1 MVQDAEG
8 ADDVLLCDQAGDR
21 SDGSL
26 PVAEAQRREDPS
38 DFGCDSSQ
46 DGVVLILDH
55 AEGAVLEAEAL
66 QEPDGDGCQQND
78 GTSTLDEGPA
88 ALPGST
94 EDVAPGGDVVCGQ
107 LHNKGSRVTCE
118 ELGLLQDD
126 TRADDGSHADEVSG
140 DSHQRRTAEQ
150 STCDEADD
158 GHLSAAGDEAGGH
171 DGHTAVALVL
181 DGTGSH
187 DARDAAARAD
197 QHGNEALTGQAE
209 LTEDTVHDEGD
220 TGHIADVLQDGQQEE
235 QDQHLGNEA
244 QDRADTGDD
253 AVHDQAVQPARHA
266 DALQEAAQRVGDD
279 LTEQDVVGP
288 VGGKGADG
296 PAAVS
301 DGSTHGQGVHQVHD
315 HCEDGQSQNTVG
327 DDLVDLIGNGQVLDA
342 GLLLDSLIDD
352 AIDVCVTL
360 VGDDALGVIV
370 HLSLAVLDVLVDV
383 SDQVGGELQLIHDL
397 VVALKQLDGVPAQEA
412 VIDFALDGLL
422 DVSDGV
428 LDAAGED
435 VGQLAALASLC
446 SSHSSLCSSLG
457 AFALQCADLNSLT
470 AQLGAQLLQVDLV
483 AVLADEVDHV
493 DSHDHGDAQL
503 DELGGQVQ
511 VTLDVGAINDV
522 QDGIG
527 LLLDQIS
534 TGDDFFQSVR
544 RQGVDTG
551 QVLDDDIL
559 LALQLAFLLL
569 DGNAGPVADVLIRAG
584 QIVEQ
589 GSLTTVRVAGQCN
602 FNAHC
607 NSFPLVTIKRLRSFR
622 RRPCARSA
630 RSCAQSAP
638 SGRPEVR
645 PCEHRSPHPW

>member
-1 MVQDAEG
+1 M
-8 ADDVLLCDQAGDR
+8 
-21 SDGSL
+21 
-26 PVAEAQRREDPS
+26 
-38 DFGCDSSQ
+38 
-46 DGVVLILDH
+46 
-55 AEGAVLEAEAL
+55 
-66 QEPDGDGCQQND
+66 
-78 GTSTLDEGPA
+78 
-88 ALPGST
+88 
-94 EDVAPGGDVVCGQ
+94 VCGQ
-107 LHNKGSRVTCE
+107 LHHEGSGITCE
-118 ELGLLQDD
+118 ELGLLQDHAG
-126 TRADDGSHADEVSG
+126 ADDGSHANEVSR
-140 DSHQRRTAEQ
+140 DSHQRRTAEHR
-150 STCDEADD
+150 TCDQADN

-181 DGTGSH
+181 DGTRSH
-187 DARDAAARAD
+187 DARDAAASAD

-209 LTEDTVHDEGD
+209 LTEDTIHDEGD
-220 TGHIADVLQDGQQEE
+220 TGHIAHILQNGQQEE
-235 QDQHLGNEA
+235 QDQHLGNKA

-253 AVHDQAVQPARHA
+253 AVHDQAIQPACHA
-266 DALQEAAQRVGDD
+266 DALEETAQRIGDD

-288 VGGKGADG
+288 VGRKRADG
-296 PAAVS
+296 PAAVG
-301 DGSTHGQGVHQVHD
+301 DGSTHRQGVHQVHD
-315 HCEDGQSQNTVG
+315 DCEDGQSQHTVG

-352 AIDVCVTL
+352 TVDVCVTL

-397 VVALKQLDGVPAQEA
+397 VVALEQLDSVPAQEA
-412 VIDFALDGLL
+412 FIDFALDGLL

-428 LDAAGED
+428 LNAAGED
-435 VGQLAALASLC
+435 VGQLAGLACLC

-457 AFALQCADLNSLT
+457 AFALQCADLNSLA
-470 AQLGAQLLQVDLV
+470 AQLGAQLLQVDLI
-483 AVLADEVDHV
+483 AVLAAEVDHV

-503 DELGGQVQ
+503 DELSGQVQ
-511 VTLDVGAINDV
+511 VALDVGAINDV

-534 TGDDFFQSVR
+534 TGDDLFQSVR

-630 RSCAQSAP
+630 RSCARSAP

>member
-1 MVQDAEG
+1 M
-8 ADDVLLCDQAGDR
+8 
-21 SDGSL
+21 
-26 PVAEAQRREDPS
+26 
-38 DFGCDSSQ
+38 
-46 DGVVLILDH
+46 
-55 AEGAVLEAEAL
+55 
-66 QEPDGDGCQQND
+66 
-78 GTSTLDEGPA
+78 
-88 ALPGST
+88 
-94 EDVAPGGDVVCGQ
+94 VCGQ
-107 LHNKGSRVTCE
+107 LHNEGSGVTCE

-126 TRADDGSHADEVSG
+126 ARADDGSHADEVSG
-140 DSHQRRTAEQ
+140 NSNQRGTTEHC
-150 STCDEADD
+150 TCDEADD

-187 DARDAAARAD
+187 NTGHAAAGAD
-197 QHGNEALTGQAE
+197 QHGDKALAGQAE
-209 LTEDTVHDEGD
+209 TAEDTVHDEGD
-220 TGHIADVLQDGQQEE
+220 TGHIAHILQDGQQEE

-244 QDRADTGDD
+244 QNCADTGND
-253 AVHDQAVQPARHA
+253 AVHDQAVQPACHA
-266 DALQEAAQRVGDD
+266 DALQEAAQRIGDD
-279 LTEQDVVGP
+279 LAEQDVIGP
-288 VGGKGADG
+288 VGSEGADG
-296 PAAVS
+296 PAAVG
-301 DGSTHGQGVHQVHD
+301 DGSTHRQGVHQVHD
-315 HCEDGQSQNTVG
+315 DCEDGQSQHTVG
-327 DDLVDLIGNGQVLDA
+327 DDLIDLIGNGQVLHA

-352 AIDVCVTL
+352 TVDVCVTL

-397 VVALKQLDGVPAQEA
+397 VVALEQLDSVPAQEA

-428 LDAAGED
+428 LNAAGED
-435 VGQLAALASLC
+435 VGQLAALSSLC
-446 SSHSSLCSSLG
+446 SSHSSPCSSLG

-470 AQLGAQLLQVDLV
+470 AQLGAQLLQVDFI

-503 DELGGQVQ
+503 DELSGQVQ
-511 VTLDVGAINDV
+511 VALDVGAINDV

-534 TGDDFFQSVR
+534 TGDDLFQSVR

-607 NSFPLVTIKRLRSFR
+607 NSSPLVTVKRLRSFR

-630 RSCAQSAP
+630 RSCARSAP
-638 SGRPEVR
+638 SGRPEGR
-645 PCEHRSPHPW
+645 PCGRRSPHPW

>member
-1 MVQDAEG
+1 M
-8 ADDVLLCDQAGDR
+8 
-21 SDGSL
+21 
-26 PVAEAQRREDPS
+26 
-38 DFGCDSSQ
+38 
-46 DGVVLILDH
+46 
-55 AEGAVLEAEAL
+55 
-66 QEPDGDGCQQND
+66 
-78 GTSTLDEGPA
+78 
-88 ALPGST
+88 
-94 EDVAPGGDVVCGQ
+94 
-107 LHNKGSRVTCE
+107 
-118 ELGLLQDD
+118 
-126 TRADDGSHADEVSG
+126 
-140 DSHQRRTAEQ
+140 
-150 STCDEADD
+150 
-158 GHLSAAGDEAGGH
+158 
-171 DGHTAVALVL
+171 
-181 DGTGSH
+181 
-187 DARDAAARAD
+187 
-197 QHGNEALTGQAE
+197 
-209 LTEDTVHDEGD
+209 
-220 TGHIADVLQDGQQEE
+220 
-235 QDQHLGNEA
+235 
-244 QDRADTGDD
+244 
-253 AVHDQAVQPARHA
+253 
-266 DALQEAAQRVGDD
+266 
-279 LTEQDVVGP
+279 
-288 VGGKGADG
+288 
-296 PAAVS
+296 
-301 DGSTHGQGVHQVHD
+301 
-315 HCEDGQSQNTVG
+315 
-327 DDLVDLIGNGQVLDA
+327 LDA
-342 GLLLDSLIDD
+342 GLLLDGLIDD
-352 AIDVCVTL
+352 AVDVCVTL

-397 VVALKQLDGVPAQEA
+397 VVALEQLDSVPAQEA

-428 LDAAGED
+428 LNAAGED

-470 AQLGAQLLQVDLV
+470 AQLGAQLLQVDLI
-483 AVLADEVDHV
+483 AVLADEVDHI

-503 DELGGQVQ
+503 DELSGQVQ
-511 VTLDVGAINDV
+511 VALDVGTINDV

-534 TGDDFFQSVR
+534 TGDDLFQSVR

-630 RSCAQSAP
+630 RSCARSAP
-638 SGRPEVR
+638 SGRPEGR
-645 PCEHRSPHPW
+645 PCGHKFQRPW